1 MKHHFFFLFF
11 FLVFLAGFISCSSSP
26 SSNSLS
32 DDQNDEEAISPATPS
47 LVTPVTGSPMQP
59 IMRAIEIIE
68 FVSKFSNSEGDGS
81 SGGAGGSFGIAK
93 MHSALEDTD
102 GRGDSEAD
110 RLLMNEKSTIFS
122 SITKSTDPVTA
133 LSSLVVYGVAKT
145 ASFLLS
151 LLMHLVALVNP
162 GILSASSSKGS
173 PMENM
178 IDYEVITASIRSLPE
193 RSFRLLDIPEAACQ
207 SRAMCEVGQSVGGY
221 LPAALSRWIRFLAER
236 FNLSGG
242 NDGFNT
248 EAMLRGLAWSDCKS
262 RYAGGCP
269 RSPFKKFQQL
279 MTTFSKLY

>member
-1 MKHHFFFLFF
+1 MKHLFF
-11 FLVFLAGFISCSSSP
+11 FSSSSSCSSSP

-32 DDQNDEEAISPATPS
+32 ADDQDEEAISPATPS

-68 FVSKFSNSEGDGS
+68 FVSKFSNSEGEGS

-110 RLLMNEKSTIFS
+110 RLLMKEKRHLLG
-122 SITKSTDPVTA
+122 ITKSTDPVTA
-133 LSSLVVYGVAKT
+133 LSSLVVYGVAKA

-151 LLMHLVALVNP
+151 LLMHLVAMVNP
-162 GILSASSSKGS
+162 GILSASKGSSSS

-262 RYAGGCP
+262 RYSGGCP

-279 MTTFSKLY
+279 MATFSKLY